1 MSLVLGAEHLNYIY
15 IKIVRT
21 MRERTA
27 ELSRTFSVYLPVSLY
42 EKLLDRA
49 GKGKLNTFIREVL
62 EKELSESENKLVNE
76 YQECYA
82 NPRMIK
88 EAKQWEKAGIES
100 WLNYERNKGKPTKV
114 KWSKKLVNGRKVN

>member
-1 MSLVLGAEHLNYIY
+1 
-15 IKIVRT
+15 

-62 EKELSESENKLVNE
+62 EKELSESEEKLVNE
-76 YQECYA
+76 YRECYA

-88 EAKQWEKAGIES
+88 EAKQWEKAEVES
-100 WLNYERNKGKPTKV
+100 WRNYEKNKSQPTKV
-114 KWSKKLVNGRKVN
+114 KWSKKLVNGGKVN